1 MTHRFA
7 LTKYMKKI
15 LLSIALIMTT
25 FIISANSQTPFNNV
39 RLNPDGKYL
48 SDVPKP
54 EDVIGHKIG
63 EYFTHYSELAS
74 FYRRIAETS
83 SRVKLIEYGSTYE
96 RRKLQLLIISSPE
109 NLANIDKIKKDTA
122 KLSDPR
128 QLSNSDMEKLIAKLP
143 ATAWLNYNVHGD
155 ESCSAETAM
164 EVVYHLAADQSE
176 ETAKLLKELVIVIDP
191 LVNPDGRE
199 RYVNFYEQAQGKAAK
214 SDKNSFEHNQPWPGG
229 RFNHYL
235 FDLNRDWAWLTQT
248 ESQSRVKTYQEWL
261 PQVFVD
267 FHEMGIES
275 SYFFPPSAKP
285 QNANISPIINNWL
298 KIYGQGN
305 TASFDKYGLSFY
317 TSEDFDLLYPSYGD
331 SWPSLNGAVGMTY
344 EQGGSGRAG
353 LSVRLDDRQKVLTLR
368 ERAWHHF
375 LTSIATLKT
384 TADNRVERLRDYY
397 KFRAQAVEAGKQD
410 TMKSFV
416 LLPGSDPS
424 RTAKLVNLLMTQGIE
439 VAKAKNN
446 FKAKKVHGYFGEVS
460 EEKEFPSGAYI
471 INLAQPTGLLARGLL
486 EPEAVLKDLHFYD
499 ITGWSLPLAYNV
511 ETYWLEE
518 LVNSNIEKLTIP
530 PTLTGQVIGGRA
542 TYGYVFSYESNAA
555 AKTLSQL
562 LQDDYEAFLALKP
575 ITINGKDFPVG
586 AVIVPVE
593 NNNTKLHERIAAL
606 ASVNGHDVIASNSA
620 RSQNGIDLG
629 SNRVRH
635 IRKPKVVVV
644 MGPGTNVTNYG
655 SIWHLLDE
663 RYGLNFIA
671 VSTQQLG
678 GLDLRDYNTIIL
690 PDDDGTGR
698 SFLGLI
704 GKPTIEKLSRW
715 VRDGGTFIGIK
726 GGAVFAT
733 AKMSGLTSVTYRL
746 LDRLEEEE
754 RIEREKQQEKQD
766 KDAALQVVSPLPA
779 LVAKTPEEQLAEK
792 IVPYQEK
799 ERKRMMESIPGTL
812 MKLKLDNT
820 HPLGMG
826 YEKDLVVLNNSSPIL
841 SLTTKGDNVVYYPK
855 EQFKLSGFI
864 TPENEKKL
872 SHSAYLL
879 RERSGRGSFILYAD
893 DPNFRSFWEGTT
905 RLFLNSILFGN
916 VRDPNVE

>member
-1 MTHRFA
+1 
-7 LTKYMKKI
+7 MKKLI
-15 LLSIALIMTT
+15 LSIALIMTT
-25 FIISANSQTPFNNV
+25 FIISANSQAPFNNV
-39 RLNPDGKYL
+39 RFNPDGKYL

-54 EDVIGHKIG
+54 EDVIGHQIG

-83 SRVKLIEYGSTYE
+83 SRVKLIEYGRTYE
-96 RRKLQLLIISSPE
+96 RRKLQLIVISSPE
-109 NLANIDKIKKDTA
+109 NLANIENIKKDTA
-122 KLSDPR
+122 RLSDPR
-128 QLSNSDMEKLIAKLP
+128 KLSNSEMEKLIAKMP
-143 ATAWLNYNVHGD
+143 ATVWLNYNVHGD

-176 ETAKLLKELVIVIDP
+176 ETNKLLKELVIVIDP

-199 RYVNFYEQAQGKAAK
+199 RYVHFYEQAQGKVAK
-214 SDKNSFEHNQPWPGG
+214 ADKNSLEHNQSWPGG

-267 FHEMGIES
+267 FHEMNVES
-275 SYFFPPSAKP
+275 TYFFPPSAKP
-285 QNANISPIINNWL
+285 QNANIPSIINNWL

-305 TASFDKYGLSFY
+305 TAAFDKYGLSFY

-353 LSVRLDDRQKVLTLR
+353 LSIRLDDRQKVLTLR

-384 TADNRVERLRDYY
+384 TADNRVARLKDYY
-397 KFRAQAVEAGKQD
+397 KFREQAIEAGKKE

-416 LLPGSDPS
+416 LLPGNDPS
-424 RTAKLVNLLMTQGIE
+424 RSAKLVNLLVTQGIE
-439 VAKAKNN
+439 VERVKTS
-446 FKAKKVHGYFGEVS
+446 FKAKKAHSYLGETI
-460 EEKEFPSGAYI
+460 EEKEFPAGAYV
-471 INLAQPTGLLARGLL
+471 INLAQPAGFLAKGLL
-486 EPEAVLKDLHFYD
+486 EPEAVLKDLYFYD

-511 ETYWLEE
+511 QTYWLEE
-518 LVNSNIEKLTIP
+518 LVSSNTEKITS
-530 PTLTGQVIGGRA
+530 TLSPTGQVIGGRA

-562 LQDDYEAFLALKP
+562 LQEDFDAFLVLKP
-575 ITINGKDFPVG
+575 ITINGKDFPLG
-586 AVIVPVE
+586 SIVVPIE
-593 NNNTKLHERIAAL
+593 SNKANLHERIAQL
-606 ASVNGHDVIASNSA
+606 AASNGHDVMAASSA

-629 SNRVRH
+629 SNRVRY

-663 RYGLNFIA
+663 RYGIPFIA

-704 GKPTIEKLSRW
+704 GKSTVDKISRW
-715 VRDGGTFIGIK
+715 VRDGGTFVGIK

-746 LDRLEEEE
+746 IDRQEEEE

-766 KDAALQVVSPLPA
+766 KDSAQQNVSTLPA

-792 IVPYQEK
+792 LVPYEEK
-799 ERKRMMESIPGTL
+799 ERRRMMESIPGTL

-826 YEKDLVVLNNSSPIL
+826 YDKDLVVLNNTSPVL
-841 SLTTKGDNVVYYPK
+841 SLTTKGDNIIYYPK
-855 EQFKLSGFI
+855 EQFKISGFI

-879 RERSGRGSFILYAD
+879 RERAGRGSFILYAD
-893 DPNFRSFWEGTT
+893 DPVFRSFWEGTT
-905 RLFLNSILFGN
+905 RLFLNSILFGSL
-916 VRDPNVE
+916 RDPNVE